1 MDIKQFIEVLR
12 EQFDDED
19 IDEITPDTRFKD
31 LDEWSSIVAL
41 SIIAAIDEEFDITL
55 KGEDINKSNTVS
67 DLYEIIK
74 ARM

>member
-1 MDIKQFIEVLR
+1 MDIKQFIEVLV

-41 SIIAAIDEEFDITL
+41 SIIAAIDEEFDTTL

-67 DLYEIIK
+67 DLYEIVK